1 MWFYQGSDAG
11 EIIAAKLIRLNDKTN
26 KVLLKSRWGG
36 NLNLDFAKFDKED
49 QEYILEYHN
58 LGF

>member
-1 MWFYQGSDAG
+1 MWFYQGSDAE

-26 KVLLKSRWGG
+26 KVLLKDRYGSE
-36 NLNLDFAKFDKED
+36 LNLDFAKFGKED
-49 QEYILEYHN
+49 QDFILEYHN